1 MMKTYRRPA
10 MVLAAAL
17 FTLLCFPRFS
27 AAKAAF
33 TAKEGK
39 PCTFCH
45 VGKTSDV
52 KFTKAGEFYSGKHTL
67 AGFAEGTSEAK
78 PAAGKTA
85 APAEAAAVAQAP
97 GAKKAEAK
105 PCCESC
111 KDGCSCGKECSCGHG
126 HGASGKPAM
135 KEGMKKHLEEA
146 RKSVAAL
153 RAHEKTMEGI
163 TDPAEFRKA
172 AIEHF
177 RMQDDL
183 QESHVK
189 HIESMMGGGGRG
201 HGHHGGHECQEPCK
215 DCPKK

>member
-1 MMKTYRRPA
+1 MM
-10 MVLAAAL
+10 
-17 FTLLCFPRFS
+17 
-27 AAKAAF
+27 
-33 TAKEGK
+33 
-39 PCTFCH
+39 
-45 VGKTSDV
+45 
-52 KFTKAGEFYSGKHTL
+52 
-67 AGFAEGTSEAK
+67 
-78 PAAGKTA
+78 
-85 APAEAAAVAQAP
+85 
-97 GAKKAEAK
+97 
-105 PCCESC
+105 
-111 KDGCSCGKECSCGHG
+111 
-126 HGASGKPAM
+126 
-135 KEGMKKHLEEA
+135 EGMKKHMEEV

>member
-1 MMKTYRRPA
+1 MKRTYLRPA
-10 MVLAAAL
+10 MALAAAL
-17 FTLLCFPRFS
+17 FTLLCFPRLS

-33 TAKEGK
+33 SAKEGK
-39 PCTFCH
+39 PCAFCH

-78 PAAGKTA
+78 PAAGK
-85 APAEAAAVAQAP
+85 
-97 GAKKAEAK
+97 
-105 PCCESC
+105 
-111 KDGCSCGKECSCGHG
+111 
-126 HGASGKPAM
+126 PAM
-135 KEGMKKHLEEA
+135 MEGMKKHMEEV

-189 HIESMMGGGGRG
+189 HMESMMGGGGPG
-201 HGHHGGHECQEPCK
+201 HRHSGQGCQEPCK
-215 DCPKK
+215 DCPNK